1 METAGTDPVEPD
13 ELLDGIDLDT
23 LLPLVHARL
32 KAIAAGVRRRSAEDS
47 LNTTALVNEAWLR
60 LAAHRR
66 LELGDRAR
74 FFGLCATVMRRVLV
88 DRARARAAAKRPDRS
103 DALSLE
109 ALQAKPSGDAAADS
123 LLALDQAL
131 GRLQALSPRLAH
143 IVELRVFAGFENA
156 EIGEALGLNEKTVRR
171 DWQKAK
177 ALLGEWLEGA
187 A

>member
-1 METAGTDPVEPD
+1 MQTPGSIETEATRMLAGV
-13 ELLDGIDLDT
+13 DLDA

-47 LNTTALVNEAWLR
+47 LNTTALVNEAYLR
-60 LAAHRR
+60 LAAHRQ
-66 LELGDRAR
+66 LGLDDRAR

-88 DRARARAAAKRPDRS
+88 DRARARNAAKRPDAGA
-103 DALSLE
+103 ALPLE
-109 ALQAKPSGDAAADS
+109 ALQAQPSGEAAAES

-131 GRLQALSPRLAH
+131 GRLQALSPRLAQ
-143 IVELRVFAGFENA
+143 IVELRVFAGFENE

-177 ALLGEWLEGA
+177 ALLGEWLDA
-187 A
+187 AA